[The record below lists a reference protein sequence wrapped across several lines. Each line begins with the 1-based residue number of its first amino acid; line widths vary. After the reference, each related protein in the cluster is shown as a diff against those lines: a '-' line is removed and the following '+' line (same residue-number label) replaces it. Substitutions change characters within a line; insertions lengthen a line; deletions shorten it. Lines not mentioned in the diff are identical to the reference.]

1 MSRLLI
7 KGAES
12 ALPTGSGTASTF
24 DSATVVRVVN
34 TSESSDHLVTVVE
47 GADGPV
53 VGSFT
58 LVRATSELIEKQNSH
73 AIFAANSAVRGS
85 KVGYTN

>member
-34 TSESSDHLVTVVE
+34 TSESSDHVVTVVE
-47 GADGPV
+47 SAGGTV

-73 AIFAANSAVRGS
+73 AIFAENTAVRGS